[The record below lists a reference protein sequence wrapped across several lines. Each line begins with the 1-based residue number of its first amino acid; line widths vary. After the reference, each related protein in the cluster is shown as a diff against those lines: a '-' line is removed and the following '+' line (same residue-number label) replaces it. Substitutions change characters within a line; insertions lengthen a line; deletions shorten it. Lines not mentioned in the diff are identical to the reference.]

1 MSDRY
6 TKVMLTIIAIALLG
20 LGVQNVAAP
29 LRAESGS
36 IQRVIICDAR
46 DTRNCA
52 TLTGGA
58 TDNIGRPLFWLMV
71 SQGGR

>member
-6 TKVMLTIIAIALLG
+6 TKVMLTTIAIALLG
-20 LGVQNVAAP
+20 LVAQNLVAP

-36 IQRVIICDAR
+36 VQRVLICDAR

-52 TLTGGA
+52 TLTGGQ
-58 TDNIGRPLFWLMV
+58 TDNTGQPLYWLMV
-71 SQGGR
+71 WQGGR